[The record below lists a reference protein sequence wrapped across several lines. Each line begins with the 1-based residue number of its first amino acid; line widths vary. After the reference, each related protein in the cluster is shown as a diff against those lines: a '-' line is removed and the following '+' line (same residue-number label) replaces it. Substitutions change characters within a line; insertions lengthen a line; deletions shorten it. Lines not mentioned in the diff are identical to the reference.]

1 MSIKKLTP
9 RGAVNEAIQQK
20 VLKAKQAMHR
30 ALMRVGEECV
40 NYARI
45 HGGYRDQTGNLRS
58 SIGYAVLD
66 NGKILSEKGFTQ
78 VMEGA
83 EGVKSGKE
91 FLNELISKNSS
102 GIVLI
107 VVAGMEYAAAV
118 EARSYDV
125 ISGSELQAEILVP
138 RIMKQLGFN
147 FRAA

>member
-9 RGAVNEAIQQK
+9 RGAVYQAVQERIR
-20 VLKAKQAMHR
+20 KAKQAIYM

-45 HGGYRDQTGNLRS
+45 HGSYMDQTGNLRS

-66 NGKILSEKGFTQ
+66 NGKIISEKGFIQ
-78 VMEGA
+78 VKEGA

-91 FLNELISKNSS
+91 FIGDLMSKNSS

-107 VVAGMEYAAAV
+107 VVAGMEYAASV
-118 EARSYDV
+118 EAKSYDV

-147 FRAA
+147 FKAA